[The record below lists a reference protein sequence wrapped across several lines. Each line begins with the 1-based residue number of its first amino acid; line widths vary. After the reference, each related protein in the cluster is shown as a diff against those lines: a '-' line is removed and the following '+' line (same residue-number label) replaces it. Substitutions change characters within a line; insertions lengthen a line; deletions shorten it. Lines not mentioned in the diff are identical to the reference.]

1 MACDID
7 DREGESPSPME
18 PLLGGRSAAWRPVAA
33 MSKLFLRRLVFVKR
47 STRETTLRKCE
58 Q

>member
-18 PLLGGRSAAWRPVAA
+18 LRLGRTFHSLATGRRQAQ
-33 MSKLFLRRLVFVKR
+33 LFPRRAVFVKLLALDPFI
-47 STRETTLRKCE
+47 SID
-58 Q
+58 

>member
-18 PLLGGRSAAWRPVAA
+18 PRLGRMFHSSATGRRH
-33 MSKLFLRRLVFVKR
+33 KQLFLTRSVVVKR
-47 STRETTLRKCE
+47 
-58 Q
+58 